1 MGSQKHIFSSS
12 QNLKRSLLEE
22 GRVKRKLLLPNLR
35 SKLKKPLGELLKE
48 AEASVEKRLRKK
60 LEQLKPPK
68 LVAVGDQ
75 TSAALERMGIKADLY
90 IVDGKVERR
99 KTSEL
104 KLYPS
109 KVLRVENPAGVL
121 TEAALVAVRE
131 ALESE
136 EAGVILVEGE
146 EDLLT
151 LPAILYAPKESL
163 VLYGQPGEGVVAV
176 RVTAERKK
184 FAEKIISRM
193 EEVE

>member
-1 MGSQKHIFSSS
+1 M
-12 QNLKRSLLEE
+12 EE